1 MTRPRSALISLEA
14 TPYYHCI
21 ARCVRRAFLFGK
33 DKDTGRSFDHRKIW
47 LVQRFKLL
55 TEVFAIHIPAY
66 AVMSNHYHLVL
77 YVDKGTSD
85 DWSQD
90 EVISRWNRLYYGPDI
105 VQRFT
110 LGELLSDVERE
121 TVHRTVEIWRS
132 RLTSISWF
140 MSCLNY
146 HIALQAN
153 KEDGCTGR
161 FWEGRFKSQALLDN
175 AALLSCMAYVD
186 LNPIRAGIADCLEES
201 DFTSIHDRIFEIQG
215 KHDRYKPQLMSFA
228 ESDKA
233 SPQEVCLPYKLRDYV
248 ELVDW
253 TGHVV
258 RNDKTGY
265 IHPTQPKMLN
275 LLGLSEKQWGVL
287 ALQIQKK
294 SITMLHGV
302 DKLAVI
308 EKSSR
313 TSKAV

>member
-1 MTRPRSALISLEA
+1 MTRARATLISLET

-21 ARCVRRAFLFGK
+21 ARCVRRAFLCGK
-33 DKDTGRSFDHRKIW
+33 DKETGRSFDHRKTW

-55 TEVFAIHIPAY
+55 AEVFAIHIPAY

-77 YVDKGTSD
+77 HVDKATGD
-85 DWSQD
+85 EWSQD
-90 EVISRWNRLYYGPDI
+90 EVIRRWNRLYRGPEI

-110 LGELLSDVERE
+110 LGELLSDAELE
-121 TVHRTVEIWRS
+121 TVHKTVETWRD

-146 HIALQAN
+146 HIALHAN

-161 FWEGRFKSQALLDN
+161 FWEGRFESQGLLDA

-186 LNPIRAGIADCLEES
+186 LNPIRAGIADSLEES
-201 DFTSIHDRIFEIQG
+201 DFTSIQDRIVEIQG
-215 KHDRYKPQLMSFA
+215 GRDEDKPQLMSFA

-233 SPQEVCLPYKLRDYV
+233 LHQETCLPYNLKDYV

-253 TGHVV
+253 TGRVV
-258 RNDKTGY
+258 RNDKKGY
-265 IHPTQPKMLN
+265 IKPTQPKLMT
-275 LLGLSEKQWGVL
+275 LLGVSETQWQVL

-294 SITMLHGV
+294 SITMLHGLN
-302 DKLAVI
+302 KLAVI
-308 EKSSR
+308 EKRSR
-313 TSKAV
+313 TSKAA